1 MLNDKES
8 KLGSNNNAREV
19 RFLSCPFVAVNP
31 ACRKE
36 KSNMI
41 YFYDTCSLL
50 NMGEKAFDIPPDVAV
65 GISTETLKEL
75 ENIKTSASKDQETKF
90 KARHLIRAL
99 EDPKYADKLKVYCVT
114 GDVYVTLEH
123 MNLPITSDNLICA
136 TAYWVSKDEEVTF
149 ITDDLNCK
157 AIQQYIFGLPSRTS
171 EDLQN
176 GTELYKGYTERVV
189 TDDELVTVYQ
199 EPASNIFNCKINEYT
214 IMYDSSNHF
223 VDTIKWD
230 GEAYKSIVKKNFG
243 FESKSFG
250 KVKPLDEIQRC
261 AFDSINNNV
270 ITMIYGRAGSGKTT
284 IPLAYAEAM
293 MDKEKFS
300 QIVFVYSYDTLKG
313 ARELGFEKGS
323 HEEKLL
329 NYGAIGNI
337 LATKYGDGDSVEF
350 ALTQGTIDI
359 IPTANIRGVDFRDKF
374 VFVTEAQNLDVYTLK
389 TLIQRC
395 GEGTKLVLEGDLL
408 EQSDTSVSGSGMK
421 RFIEVFGG
429 TKYAGIVK
437 LKQNYRSEFGEIADL
452 M

>member
-1 MLNDKES
+1 MT
-8 KLGSNNNAREV
+8 
-19 RFLSCPFVAVNP
+19 
-31 ACRKE
+31 
-36 KSNMI
+36 

-50 NMGEKAFDIPPDVAV
+50 NLGEKIFSLPSCDAV
-65 GISTETLKEL
+65 GVSTESFKEL
-75 ENIKTSASKDQETKF
+75 ENIKTSSSKDQETKF

-99 EDPKYADKLKVYCVT
+99 EDNKDKLRVICV
-114 GDVYVTLEH
+114 DNNV
-123 MNLPITSDNLICA
+123 MDAISRFDLPITSDNIICA
-136 TAYWVSKDEEVTF
+136 TAYAIKKSSSEDVVF
-149 ITDDLNCK
+149 VTDDLNCK
-157 AIQQYIFGLPSRTS
+157 AICKYVFGLSCRS
-171 EDLQN
+171 SYELFSSS
-176 GTELYKGYTERVV
+176 ELYKGYIEKVV
-189 TDDELVTVYQ
+189 SDEELANVYQ
-199 EPASNIFNCKINEYT
+199 APSDNIFNSKINEYT
-214 IMYDSSNHF
+214 IMYDASHHF
-223 VDTIKWD
+223 IDTVKWD

-337 LATKYGDGDSVEF
+337 LATKYGDADSVEF
-350 ALTQGTIDI
+350 ALSQGTIDI

-408 EQSDTSVSGSGMK
+408 EQSDTSVNGSGMK

-429 TKYAGIVK
+429 TKYAGIIK
-437 LKQNYRSEFGEIADL
+437 LKENYRSEFGEIADL